1 MKGGGSQREVPKR
14 RDASFSSRKDHRERS
29 LRLTNS
35 VVRRYLSETFAVPNV
50 SLFVLFLSLSF
61 SRAEVSKACREDSL
75 VTVTWKK
82 KNNRGIGREMKIVWI
97 ERSIEN
103 LARFSTLYA
112 TRPHI
117 PRIPSPRRTVEKLV
131 AKKHGGNVATLCA
144 RVEGAKFRS

>member
-50 SLFVLFLSLSF
+50 SLFVLFLSLSL

-82 KNNRGIGREMKIVWI
+82 KRV
-97 ERSIEN
+97 
-103 LARFSTLYA
+103 
-112 TRPHI
+112 
-117 PRIPSPRRTVEKLV
+117 VEES
-131 AKKHGGNVATLCA
+131 
-144 RVEGAKFRS
+144 EGK